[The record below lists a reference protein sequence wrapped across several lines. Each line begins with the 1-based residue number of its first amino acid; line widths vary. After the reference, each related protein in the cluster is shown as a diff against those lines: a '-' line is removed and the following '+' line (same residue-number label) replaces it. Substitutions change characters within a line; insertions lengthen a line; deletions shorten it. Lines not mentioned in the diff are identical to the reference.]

1 MHYQND
7 TFLFILQEVSL
18 KYHKSSMKYHKSS
31 IKTALKL
38 HNEAPKVPLSSN
50 ATTYKQLT
58 STSKQLTST
67 SKQLTHDISRYCPEI
82 APNFGHSMP
91 AVTGNRCPTHGLS
104 MPITWALSAH
114 QMGIDRPTN
123 GLISKRYQQ

>member
-18 KYHKSSMKYHKSS
+18 KYHKSSIKYHKSS

-38 HNEAPKVPLSSN
+38 HNEAPKEPLSSN

-67 SKQLTHDISRYCPEI
+67 SKQLTHDIAQKPSQTL
-82 APNFGHSMP
+82 G
-91 AVTGNRCPTHGLS
+91 TRCPKFGQQ
-104 MPITWALSAH
+104 MPNTWSVDAH
-114 QMGIDRPTN
+114 HVGSECPPNGHRQTN
-123 GLISKRYQQ
+123 

>member
-38 HNEAPKVPLSSN
+38 HNEAPKEPLSSLQQRTSN
-50 ATTYKQLT
+50 LQQRTSSLQQRTSSLHQRQNSLLT
-58 STSKQLTST
+58 IF
-67 SKQLTHDISRYCPEI
+67 HDIAQKSPRTLGTQCPQLR
-82 APNFGHSMP
+82 ATDAQHM
-91 AVTGNRCPTHGLS
+91 VYRCPSRGL
-104 MPITWALSAH
+104 
-114 QMGIDRPTN
+114 
-123 GLISKRYQQ
+123 